1 MNFLDSIKSG
11 FRNYAT
17 FSGRASRSEYWWW
30 TLFSIIASS
39 ASSGF
44 GDAISSLVTAALFLP
59 SIAVGVRR
67 MHDTDH
73 RGWWVIVPIVNLVFS
88 LQKSDPNLNRFGP
101 PPPPRVY
108 LQILRNVAS
117 IRRGYQR

>member
-1 MNFLDSIKSG
+1 MNFVDSIKSG

-17 FSGRASRSEYWWW
+17 FSGRASRSEYWWL
-30 TLFSIIASS
+30 TLFTLLVTA
-39 ASSGF
+39 AASGF
-44 GDAISSLVTAALFLP
+44 GDALSSLVSVALFLP

-88 LQKSDPNLNRFGP
+88 LKASDPNLNRFGP
-101 PPPPRVY
+101 PPPPK
-108 LQILRNVAS
+108 L
-117 IRRGYQR
+117 

>member
-1 MNFLDSIKSG
+1 MSFVEAIKSG

-17 FSGRASRSEYWWW
+17 FSGRATRSEYWWW
-30 TLFSIIASS
+30 TLFGFIVNI

-44 GDAISSLVTAALFLP
+44 GDAISSLVTAVLLLP
-59 SIAVGVRR
+59 SIAVAVRR

-73 RGWWVIVPIVNLVFS
+73 RGWWIIVPIVNLVFS

-101 PPPPRVY
+101 PAPPRV
-108 LQILRNVAS
+108 
-117 IRRGYQR
+117 

>member
-1 MNFLDSIKSG
+1 MNFVDSIKSG

-30 TLFSIIASS
+30 TLFTLLVTA
-39 ASSGF
+39 AVSGL
-44 GDAISSLVTAALFLP
+44 GDALSSLVSVALFLP

-88 LQKSDPNLNRFGP
+88 LKASDPSLNRFGP
-101 PPPPRVY
+101 PPPPK
-108 LQILRNVAS
+108 L
-117 IRRGYQR
+117 

>member
-1 MNFLDSIKSG
+1 MNFIDSIKSG

-30 TLFSIIASS
+30 TLFTLLVTA
-39 ASSGF
+39 AASGF
-44 GDAISSLVTAALFLP
+44 GDALSSLVSVALFLP

-88 LQKSDPNLNRFGP
+88 LKASDPSLNRFGP
-101 PPPPRVY
+101 PPPPK
-108 LQILRNVAS
+108 L
-117 IRRGYQR
+117 